1 MFGIGGSKSIVG
13 LDIGSSSIKA
23 VELKK
28 SRGEVEVVHVGL
40 EPLASDIV
48 VDSMIVDSGSVSSA
62 ITKIFTEN
70 AIKPKANKWAGSPL
84 AR

>member
-23 VELKK
+23 VELKQ

-48 VDSMIVDSGSVSSA
+48 VDSMIVDS
-62 ITKIFTEN
+62 
-70 AIKPKANKWAGSPL
+70 
-84 AR
+84 